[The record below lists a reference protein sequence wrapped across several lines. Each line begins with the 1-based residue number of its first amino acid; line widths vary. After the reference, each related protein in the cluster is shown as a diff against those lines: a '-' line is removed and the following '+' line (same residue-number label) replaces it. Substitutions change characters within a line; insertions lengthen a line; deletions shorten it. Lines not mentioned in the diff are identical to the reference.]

1 MVCRSWWI
9 DLTREQFAARL
20 PSEAARMA
28 EDRKRVL
35 YSYNP
40 KQFADAPRRAPT
52 VYRYHLEADVIE
64 P

>member
-1 MVCRSWWI
+1 MTSWWL

-20 PSEAARMA
+20 PAEAARMA

-35 YSYNP
+35 YSSNP

-52 VYRYHLEADVIE
+52 VYRYALECEAVE